1 MTKVSKSIGEKMLLD
16 IIELCKSRLGSYE
29 KLAEKL
35 DLDPT
40 VISHWKTGK
49 RKPNHVHIMQMADL
63 IGFEPYHVLCLVME
77 EIDTKNAELWKKWR
91 PYGDSNPGYRRE
103 RAMSH
108 IVFIFVKFCNFIPEL
123 VTLLKHHVNFLELDA
138 RIFALCEYPNDR
150 AKLTHDREERLVSP
164 KN

>member
-1 MTKVSKSIGEKMLLD
+1 MLKD
-16 IIELCKSRLGSYE
+16 IIELCKFKFRSYD
-29 KLAEKL
+29 KLAKKL
-35 DLDPT
+35 GVSPSY
-40 VISHWKTGK
+40 ISEWKSGV
-49 RKPNHVHIMQMADL
+49 RKPTPAQVMQMAEF
-63 IGFEPYHVLCLVME
+63 IGYEPAQVLFYVME
-77 EIDTKNAELWKKWR
+77 EIDTQNADLWKKWR